1 MKTLVAWYSNS
12 GTTTV
17 VAERIAALLGAELDS
32 IEESNPRPRMVIDG
46 GKAEASAGAMTKAGM
61 AAVFGI
67 SSSIV
72 EARKDPSE
80 YDLVVVGTPV
90 WCGSLTPPV
99 RAYLSKYR
107 KALPQVAFFCTAGD
121 PAKFR
126 AFEQMRKIA
135 GKAPAA
141 TLAVKAED
149 VRADACTTIVADFV
163 AKLKAAGR

>member
-1 MKTLVAWYSNS
+1 VKTLVAWYSNS

-32 IEESNPRPRMVIDG
+32 IEESNARPRMVVTGD
-46 GKAEASAGAMTKAGM
+46 KSEASSGAMTKAGM

-67 SSSIV
+67 GSSIV
-72 EARKDPSE
+72 ETRKAPSD

-99 RAYLSKYR
+99 RTYLSRHR
-107 KALPQVAFFCTAGD
+107 KTLPRVAFFCTAGD

-135 GKAPAA
+135 GKEPVA
-141 TLAVKAED
+141 TLAVKSDDA
-149 VRADACTTIVADFV
+149 RTDACAGAISAFV
-163 AKLKAAGR
+163 SQLEKSR